1 MLKRENVEKEYTA
14 LFDDY
19 NYGTTTWSPLHYG
32 ILTGKYNNGLP
43 EGTRLA
49 KKADYFK
56 DTIEEYFGETSKEK
70 TVTMLNTLSDIAK
83 ELGGSLPQLAL
94 AWILKC
100 DDVTTVILGAS
111 RPAQIEENLKA
122 LVMKEKITDE
132 VSKRI
137 EDALGNRPK

>member
-1 MLKRENVEKEYTA
+1 MIKRENVEKEYVA

-32 ILTGKYNNGLP
+32 ILTGKYNEGIP
-43 EGTRLA
+43 EGTRLGD
-49 KKADYFK
+49 KPDYFK
-56 DTIEEYFGETSKEK
+56 DTIEEYFGETNKAK
-70 TVTMLNTLSDIAK
+70 TVKMLNTLSDIAK

-111 RPAQIEENLKA
+111 RP
-122 LVMKEKITDE
+122 
-132 VSKRI
+132 S
-137 EDALGNRPK
+137 